1 MPSPI
6 EIFFSYSHKEKRLRV
21 SKMLAFSGLPCY
33 TTNTAPEE
41 ASARMRDCKQV
52 RRASAADGRRWL
64 IARLPPV
71 PKTPMSASFAVP
83 CC

>member
-6 EIFFSYSHKEKRLRV
+6 EIFFSYSHKDKRLRV

-41 ASARMRDCKQV
+41 ASARMR
-52 RRASAADGRRWL
+52 G
-64 IARLPPV
+64 
-71 PKTPMSASFAVP
+71 
-83 CC
+83 